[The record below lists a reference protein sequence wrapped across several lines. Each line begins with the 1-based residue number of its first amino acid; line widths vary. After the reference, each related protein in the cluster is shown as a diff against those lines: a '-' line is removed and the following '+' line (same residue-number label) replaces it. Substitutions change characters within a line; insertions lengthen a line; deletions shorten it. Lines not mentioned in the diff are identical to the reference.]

1 MALADEVATA
11 GCRLS
16 VCLSVCLPVARLLSQ
31 EGCVLVRRRGGKV
44 GASVGRRGGAEAL
57 GWTAPPWLLVGLGTG
72 QVSGRMGA
80 QGPGWVA
87 PRPTGG
93 SEARGPRG
101 SGGGRAESQTPPG
114 RMALGSERDRGRPGS
129 PSAAGPGEAR
139 GGGRQDLRAPQ
150 PTPQAPCART
160 PGMPLGVPE
169 ALRAAEPGQAFAG
182 RGVAV
187 FGGVAALA
195 GRVWSRVVRLK
206 YSACPH
212 GEVRPAGPTGRS
224 ERKGGAAQGS

>member
-1 MALADEVATA
+1 MALADEVVTA

-101 SGGGRAESQTPPG
+101 SGGGRAESQKPLG
-114 RMALGSERDRGRPGS
+114 RVALGSERDRGRPGS
-129 PSAAGPGEAR
+129 PSAAGPGEAQ

-150 PTPQAPCART
+150 PTPPGPVRT
-160 PGMPLGVPE
+160 HAWHAAGGPGSPPGCRTWPGVCWPRGGSVRGHGGIGRPE
-169 ALRAAEPGQAFAG
+169 SG
-182 RGVAV
+182 RGS
-187 FGGVAALA
+187 FGSSTACTP
-195 GRVWSRVVRLK
+195 VVRCSRL
-206 YSACPH
+206 A
-212 GEVRPAGPTGRS
+212 
-224 ERKGGAAQGS
+224 

>member
-11 GCRLS
+11 GCQLS

-80 QGPGWVA
+80 QGPGWAA

-101 SGGGRAESQTPPG
+101 SGGGGAESQTPQG
-114 RMALGSERDRGRPGS
+114 RVALGSERDPGRPGS

-139 GGGRQDLRAPQ
+139 GGGRRHSDAYIFP
-150 PTPQAPCART
+150 
-160 PGMPLGVPE
+160 
-169 ALRAAEPGQAFAG
+169 F
-182 RGVAV
+182 
-187 FGGVAALA
+187 
-195 GRVWSRVVRLK
+195 RLCF
-206 YSACPH
+206 SLLLFSQLF
-212 GEVRPAGPTGRS
+212 VRPQTAILLFCISFP
-224 ERKGGAAQGS
+224 

>member
-16 VCLSVCLPVARLLSQ
+16 VCLSMCLPVARLLSQ

-57 GWTAPPWLLVGLGTG
+57 GWTAPPWLPVGLGTG

-80 QGPGWVA
+80 QGPGWAA

-101 SGGGRAESQTPPG
+101 SGGGRKPETSGPRGPGQRTGSREARLAERGRAWRGPGWRAPRPPRPSAHPPG
-114 RMALGSERDRGRPGS
+114 PVRTHAWHAAGGPGS
-129 PSAAGPGEAR
+129 PPGCRTWPGVCWPR
-139 GGGRQDLRAPQ
+139 GGSVRGHGGIGWRSLVAGRSAQVQ
-150 PTPQAPCART
+150 RT
-160 PGMPLGVPE
+160 PP
-169 ALRAAEPGQAFAG
+169 
-182 RGVAV
+182 
-187 FGGVAALA
+187 
-195 GRVWSRVVRLK
+195 W
-206 YSACPH
+206 
-212 GEVRPAGPTGRS
+212 
-224 ERKGGAAQGS
+224 

>member
-1 MALADEVATA
+1 M
-11 GCRLS
+11 
-16 VCLSVCLPVARLLSQ
+16 CLPVARLLSQ
-31 EGCVLVRRRGGKV
+31 EGCVLVRRRGGKGW

-72 QVSGRMGA
+72 QVSGRMGT
-80 QGPGWVA
+80 QGPGWAA

-101 SGGGRAESQTPPG
+101 SGGGGAESQTPPG
-114 RMALGSERDRGRPGS
+114 RVALGSKRDRGRPGS

-139 GGGRQDLRAPQ
+139 GGGRRDLRAPQ
-150 PTPQAPCART
+150 PTPQAPHART

-187 FGGVAALA
+187 FRGVAALA
-195 GRVWSRVVRLK
+195 GRSLV
-206 YSACPH
+206 A
-212 GEVRPAGPTGRS
+212 GRS
-224 ERKGGAAQGS
+224 AQVHRAPPW